1 MATDTLDLGTMQAS
15 AERACGLMQILAHPD
30 RLLILC
36 QLSQQLTVLRKAE
49 LVTTRREGRNVHY
62 SLVEG
67 PALEVIDILYQH
79 FCARSTRSKRR

>member
-36 QLSQQLTVLRKAE
+36 QL
-49 LVTTRREGRNVHY
+49 
-62 SLVEG
+62 
-67 PALEVIDILYQH
+67 
-79 FCARSTRSKRR
+79 